1 MTDLEMDGLKS
12 SVSVKQETN
21 GFQCY
26 SLKTEAIII
35 MNTQKKLETRIS

>member
-26 SLKTEAIII
+26 SLKTKAIR
-35 MNTQKKLETRIS
+35 TQNRTGKK